1 MKKALALLLV
11 IGCVFCA
18 ACAGSEKKLA
28 CTMDGLFDMICQ
40 VNAEGDMFARS
51 ADRLEELGIPADSFK
66 AGRFMIPEESAG
78 VETVAFFEA
87 VDGDQANVIK
97 AALEAYVNATRVE
110 QKDYNAE
117 NYQVALDAEVV
128 KEGNYVYL
136 VMSSAKEAILKIIN
150 DNLK

>member
-11 IGCVFCA
+11 IGCVFCS

-78 VETVAFFEA
+78 VETIAFFEA

>member
-51 ADRLEELGIPADSFK
+51 ADRLEELGIPANSFN

-78 VETVAFFEA
+78 VETIAFFEA

>member
-11 IGCVFCA
+11 IGCMFCA

-78 VETVAFFEA
+78 VETIAFFEA

-97 AALEAYVNATRVE
+97 AALEAYVNATRV
-110 QKDYNAE
+110 
-117 NYQVALDAEVV
+117 
-128 KEGNYVYL
+128 
-136 VMSSAKEAILKIIN
+136 
-150 DNLK
+150 

>member
-66 AGRFMIPEESAG
+66 AGKFMIPEESAG
-78 VETVAFFEA
+78 VETIAFFEET
-87 VDGDQANVIK
+87 VTQFGKLSI
-97 AALEAYVNATRVE
+97 T
-110 QKDYNAE
+110 
-117 NYQVALDAEVV
+117 
-128 KEGNYVYL
+128 
-136 VMSSAKEAILKIIN
+136 
-150 DNLK
+150 

>member
-11 IGCVFCA
+11 LGCVFCA

-40 VNAEGDMFARS
+40 VNAEGDMFPRS

-66 AGRFMIPEESAG
+66 SGKFMIPEESAG
-78 VETVAFFEA
+78 VETIAFFEA
-87 VDGDQANVIK
+87 VDGDRANVIK